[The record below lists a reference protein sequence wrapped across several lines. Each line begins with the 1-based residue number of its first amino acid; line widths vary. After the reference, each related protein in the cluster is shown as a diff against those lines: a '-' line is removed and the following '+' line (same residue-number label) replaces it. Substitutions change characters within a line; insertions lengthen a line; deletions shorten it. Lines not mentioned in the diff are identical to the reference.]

1 MNTMTAPTDMAGMR
15 SVEPAS
21 IRPSA
26 STSTPPQPEP
36 RERRQVPNVVYSIVS
51 VALLIVIWTALSH
64 SSFIKP
70 GYLPTP
76 ESLWGTLM
84 ELIRDGYQG
93 QPLLEHIKVSLLRTL
108 AGFAAGVLVGVPLG
122 LFTGY
127 NSRAGAM
134 ISPIMAF
141 IRPIPPIA
149 FIPMAVLYFGLGELG
164 KIVLIF
170 FVSFNYVQANAHA
183 GAANFPIAYRRASE
197 SLGLTRWQT
206 FARIVL
212 PGALPQIFTGLKV
225 ALALSWAVVVAAEL
239 VGAQSGLGFMISDA
253 ALLFRIP
260 VVFIGIALIGAIGL
274 AMNLALNWL
283 EARIVHWKGR

>member
-1 MNTMTAPTDMAGMR
+1 MNLEFDGAPKVRRSEGRSDAG
-15 SVEPAS
+15 
-21 IRPSA
+21 
-26 STSTPPQPEP
+26 EP
-36 RERRQVPNVVYSIVS
+36 RVPDIAYSAGAILLLLVLWY
-51 VALLIVIWTALSH
+51 VASR
-64 SSFIKP
+64 SSLIKP

-76 ESLWGTLM
+76 EELGGTLVD
-84 ELIRDGYQG
+84 LVKNGYQG
-93 QPLLEHIKVSLLRTL
+93 QPLMRHIGISLFRTL
-108 AGFAAGVLVGVPLG
+108 VGFALGVAVGVPLG
-122 LFTGY
+122 LLTGY
-127 NSRAGAM
+127 SRRAGAM

-149 FIPMAVLYFGLGELG
+149 FIPMAVLYFGLGEVG
-164 KIVLIF
+164 KIVLIV
-170 FVSFNYVQANAHA
+170 FVSFNYVQANAQA
-183 GAANFPIAYRRASE
+183 GAANFPIAYRRAAD
-197 SLGLTRWQT
+197 SLGLTRAQT
-206 FARIVL
+206 FYRIIL

-274 AMNLALNWL
+274 LMNLTLNLL

>member
-1 MNTMTAPTDMAGMR
+1 MSTVDLDVVAGR
-15 SVEPAS
+15 S
-21 IRPSA
+21 I
-26 STSTPPQPEP
+26 P
-36 RERRQVPNVVYSIVS
+36 RAGARSMGGDRRIPDVVYSIGAIVLLLVLWY
-51 VALLIVIWTALSH
+51 VASR
-64 SSFIKP
+64 SSLIKP

-76 ESLWGTLM
+76 EELGKTLVD
-84 ELIRDGYQG
+84 LVQNGYQG
-93 QPLLEHIKVSLLRTL
+93 QPLTQHIGISLFRTL
-108 AGFAAGVLVGVPLG
+108 TGFALGVIVGVPLG
-122 LFTGY
+122 LLAGY
-127 NSRAGAM
+127 SRRAGAM

-149 FIPMAVLYFGLGELG
+149 FIPMAVLYFGLGEVG

-170 FVSFNYVQANAHA
+170 FVSFNYVQANAQA
-183 GAANFPIAYRRASE
+183 GAANFPIAYRRAAE
-197 SLGLTRWQT
+197 SLGLTRAQT
-206 FARIVL
+206 FYRIVL

-274 AMNLALNWL
+274 LLNLTLNYI
-283 EARIVHWKGR
+283 ESRIVHWKGR

>member
-1 MNTMTAPTDMAGMR
+1 VSTAELDLQATTPQAPP
-15 SVEPAS
+15 PAS
-21 IRPSA
+21 RPSG
-26 STSTPPQPEP
+26 SEK
-36 RERRQVPNVVYSIVS
+36 RVPDIVYSVGA
-51 VALLIVIWTALSH
+51 VVLLLVLWFVLSR
-64 SSFIKP
+64 SSFVKP

-76 ESLWGTLM
+76 EELWGTFVDLVKN
-84 ELIRDGYQG
+84 GYQG
-93 QPLLEHIKVSLLRTL
+93 KPLTEHIGISLFRTL
-108 AGFAAGVLVGVPLG
+108 TGFALGVVFGVPVG
-122 LFTGY
+122 LLAGY
-127 NSRAGAM
+127 SRRAGAM

-149 FIPMAVLYFGLGELG
+149 FIPMAVLYFGLGETG

-170 FVSFNYVQANAHA
+170 FVSFNYVQANAQA
-183 GAANFPIAYRRASE
+183 GAANFPIAYRRAAE
-197 SLGLTRWQT
+197 SLGLTKAQT
-206 FARIVL
+206 FYRIVL

-274 AMNLALNWL
+274 ILNLSLNL
-283 EARIVHWKGR
+283 VEHKIVHWKGR

>member
-1 MNTMTAPTDMAGMR
+1 MSTMTAPLDLAPPAQVAPAAPRIVQPAPQAR
-15 SVEPAS
+15 S
-21 IRPSA
+21 
-26 STSTPPQPEP
+26 
-36 RERRQVPNVVYSIVS
+36 RRRVPDVVYSVAS
-51 VALLIVIWTALSH
+51 VALLLLVWTLVSH

-76 ESLWGTLM
+76 ESMWTTFL
-84 ELIRDGYQG
+84 ELVRDGYQG
-93 QPLLEHIKVSLLRTL
+93 QPLSEHVEVSLLRTL
-108 AGFAAGVLVGVPLG
+108 VGFAAGVVVGVPLG
-122 LFTGY
+122 LFSGY
-127 NSRAGAM
+127 SRRAGAM

-149 FIPMAVLYFGLGELG
+149 FIPMAVLYFGLGETG

-183 GAANFPIAYRRASE
+183 GAANFPIAYRRAAE
-197 SLGLTRWQT
+197 TLGLTRWQT
-206 FARIVL
+206 FMRIVL

-239 VGAQSGLGFMISDA
+239 VGAQKGLGFMISDA
-253 ALLFRIP
+253 ATLFRIP
-260 VVFIGIALIGAIGL
+260 VVYIGIALIGVIGL
-274 AMNLALNWL
+274 AMNLTLNWI

>member
-1 MNTMTAPTDMAGMR
+1 MSSIDFATD
-15 SVEPAS
+15 
-21 IRPSA
+21 SA
-26 STSTPPQPEP
+26 RQPPLGSAAAATPPL
-36 RERRQVPNVVYSIVS
+36 RTRRRIPDVVFSIGAI
-51 VALLIVIWTALSH
+51 VALLLVWFVVSH
-64 SSFIKP
+64 SSWIRP

-76 ESLWGTLM
+76 EVLWSTLV
-84 ELIRDGYQG
+84 ELVNDGYQG
-93 QPLLEHIKVSLLRTL
+93 HPLSEHIKVSLVRTL

-122 LFTGY
+122 LLTGY
-127 NSRAGAM
+127 SRRAGAM
-134 ISPIMAF
+134 VSPIMAF
-141 IRPIPPIA
+141 VRPIPPIA
-149 FIPMAVLYFGLGELG
+149 FIPMAVLYFGLGEVG

-170 FVSFNYVQANAHA
+170 WVSFNYVQANAHA

-197 SLGLTRWQT
+197 SMGLTRAQT
-206 FARIVL
+206 FLRIVL

-260 VVFIGIALIGAIGL
+260 VVFIGIALIGVIGL
-274 AMNLALNWL
+274 LMNLALNLL